1 MKKRTCKSKSDTTA
15 LASEVANFSAIA
27 DEWWDPNGKFR
38 PLHQIGPVRLKYIC
52 DEITHHY
59 KRNME
64 DPLPLKGLQILDIG
78 CGGGLLTEPVSKLG
92 AQVMGIDAS
101 QKNILVASA
110 HASKLGLKIEYKNIL
125 PEELVEK
132 KLHFDAILNMEV
144 VEHVADLSK
153 YMDACA
159 HLVKPGGIMIMSTI
173 NRTLKS
179 LALAKFGAEYILR
192 WLPKGTHDWRK
203 FVKPSELANQ
213 LRRTNLTET
222 SIQGI
227 GFNILKR
234 KWQSTPDVSMNY
246 LMAATKP
253 K

>member
-1 MKKRTCKSKSDTTA
+1 
-15 LASEVANFSAIA
+15 
-27 DEWWDPNGKFR
+27 
-38 PLHQIGPVRLKYIC
+38 
-52 DEITHHY
+52 
-59 KRNME
+59 
-64 DPLPLKGLQILDIG
+64 
-78 CGGGLLTEPVSKLG
+78 
-92 AQVMGIDAS
+92 
-101 QKNILVASA
+101 
-110 HASKLGLKIEYKNIL
+110 
-125 PEELVEK
+125 
-132 KLHFDAILNMEV
+132 MEV

-179 LALAKFGAEYILR
+179 LALAKFGAEYILK

-222 SIQGI
+222 SMQGI